1 MVKLFPAIKDRS
13 GAICAVLRPTPQ
25 DQQRGFS
32 LDWLWSGAVDWKP
45 PQTIAPAMSRAG
57 TAPFCLVPRDYSS
70 SLHNCSARG
79 AKVSMTGTVRRFL
92 LQNPNQHGN
101 AGVPLKQPR
110 NKRTP
115 RAVTVYQQ
123 PLWPIWVSLWE
134 TVRYYRHQLYL
145 PLFSLGRIVLVQ
157 LSNNNY

>member
-1 MVKLFPAIKDRS
+1 MVKLFPATKDRS
-13 GAICAVLRPTPQ
+13 GAVCAVLRPVPQ

-32 LDWLWSGAVDWKP
+32 LDRLWSGAVGWKP
-45 PQTIAPAMSRAG
+45 PQTIAPAMSRAC
-57 TAPFCLVPRDYSS
+57 TAPFCLLRGDYSA
-70 SLHNCSARG
+70 SLHNRSARA

-115 RAVTVYQQ
+115 RAVTAHLGFLTRDCKVLQT
-123 PLWPIWVSLWE
+123 PAVCI
-134 TVRYYRHQLYL
+134 T
-145 PLFSLGRIVLVQ
+145 LFSW
-157 LSNNNY
+157 